1 MTEEDFEEDDD
12 EILMC
17 GPKHQLRLNLWD
29 LTIDVEEIPCV
40 PTGREGKVSILK
52 CR

>member
-29 LTIDVEEIPCV
+29 LSIDVEEMEPRP
-40 PTGREGKVSILK
+40 PTGPGRV
-52 CR
+52 R